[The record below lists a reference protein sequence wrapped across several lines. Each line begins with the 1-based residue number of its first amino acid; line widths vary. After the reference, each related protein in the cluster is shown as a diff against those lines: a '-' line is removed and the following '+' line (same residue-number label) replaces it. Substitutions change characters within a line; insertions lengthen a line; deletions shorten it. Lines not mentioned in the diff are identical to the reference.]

1 MVGGR
6 EWWGGGCCTRTVCC
20 IHTYDRGKLSNYMLL
35 DKGDRYMVLNVCI
48 AGRWRKVLY
57 SDSKQ
62 F

>member
-1 MVGGR
+1 MMVR
-6 EWWGGGCCTRTVCC
+6 N
-20 IHTYDRGKLSNYMLL
+20 TYDRGKSSNCMLL
-35 DKGDRYMVLNVCI
+35 DKGDRYIVLNVCI

>member
-1 MVGGR
+1 MVLY
-6 EWWGGGCCTRTVCC
+6 TDSIL
-20 IHTYDRGKLSNYMLL
+20 IHTYDRGKSSNYMLL
-35 DKGDRYMVLNVCI
+35 DKGDRYMVLNVCT

>member
-1 MVGGR
+1 MVGR
-6 EWWGGGCCTRTVCC
+6 MVLYSDSIL
-20 IHTYDRGKLSNYMLL
+20 IHTYDRGKSINYMLL
-35 DKGDRYMVLNVCI
+35 DKGDRYIVLNVCI